1 MIDLFDLIKK
11 QYFISNEDCYI
22 RKEEMIIFLN
32 ENNIKYD
39 IQSTYDKDLQCIF
52 IYLTKKSRVQ
62 ILFYGDIIS
71 NIFLEIYDNF
81 YLFKDNK
88 IKNNGIDTFI
98 KELEKYNI
106 KWIFK
111 EIIDDKII
119 ILEVS
124 NLLFHFNYNVFSYLY
139 KVTYKE

>member
-11 QYFISNEDCYI
+11 QYFISKKNCYI

-62 ILFYGDIIS
+62 ILFYGDVIS
-71 NIFLEIYDNF
+71 NIFLEIYDNS

-88 IKNNGIDTFI
+88 IKNNGIDTF
-98 KELEKYNI
+98 Y
-106 KWIFK
+106 
-111 EIIDDKII
+111 
-119 ILEVS
+119 
-124 NLLFHFNYNVFSYLY
+124 
-139 KVTYKE
+139 

>member
-22 RKEEMIIFLN
+22 RKEEMITFLN

-39 IQSTYDKDLQCIF
+39 IQSTYDKDFQCIF

-62 ILFYGDIIS
+62 ILFYGDVIS
-71 NIFLEIYDNF
+71 NIFLETYDNF

-106 KWIFK
+106 
-111 EIIDDKII
+111 
-119 ILEVS
+119 
-124 NLLFHFNYNVFSYLY
+124 NY
-139 KVTYKE
+139 

>member
-1 MIDLFDLIKK
+1 
-11 QYFISNEDCYI
+11 
-22 RKEEMIIFLN
+22 MIIFLN
-32 ENNIKYD
+32 ENNIKYH

-62 ILFYGDIIS
+62 ILFYGDVIS